1 MTAPEPSEDMS
12 KSPTVDIQWIA
23 EPVRLDAN
31 DGDIIECIT
40 TCSMHTGQ
48 TNMELSV
55 RIVDEKEITDL
66 NRKYRDKS
74 SSTNV
79 LSFDNGVLDE
89 SGKILMGDIVICA
102 SVVSKEA
109 EEQHKLTNHHFAHM
123 LVHGFLHLCGYDH
136 CDEVKAKEMEAL
148 EVRILGC
155 LGVSD
160 PYAGNNDE

>member
-79 LSFDNGVLDE
+79 LSFDN
-89 SGKILMGDIVICA
+89 
-102 SVVSKEA
+102 
-109 EEQHKLTNHHFAHM
+109 
-123 LVHGFLHLCGYDH
+123 
-136 CDEVKAKEMEAL
+136 
-148 EVRILGC
+148 
-155 LGVSD
+155 
-160 PYAGNNDE
+160 